1 MNIRKYLLPA
11 VAVAAVAMLP
21 VKTVAKSSAGTL
33 TRSSVDAEMK
43 SSADVESQ
51 RLVILHT
58 NDTHSQIDTDDK
70 DRGGVLRRKVLIDS
84 VRAAEPNVL
93 LVDAGDAVQGTL
105 YFTLYKGEVE
115 QRMLNEL
122 GYDVQILGN
131 HEFDNGIAAL
141 ARNYRNARPA
151 IVSTNYD
158 LSATALDSLFV
169 PYVIKEY
176 DGKRVGI
183 LGINLDPKGMIA
195 DENAEG
201 VVFLDPVRAA
211 SSTAWHLRHN
221 ERVDAV
227 IAVTHIGYDEATPS
241 TVPDTQLAARS
252 HDIDIIIGGHTHTEV
267 NPDVAN
273 PLPYRVA
280 NIDGDTVL
288 VAQTGKSG
296 RYLGEIVLDFDGN
309 KATSRLIPVDSRL
322 DDHIDPALAA
332 VIEPYRAGVDSL
344 MAVRIG
350 RSAVELA
357 AGSQALLNWV
367 SDFVLASG
375 EVVAG
380 TPIDMAIMN
389 KGGIRR
395 GLPAGDVTKGM
406 VMTMLPF
413 ENKVYVID
421 IKGRDLADALDVMA
435 SRGGD
440 GVSRGVDVT
449 FDPATGKCSSITING
464 TPLVPDNTYRVATI
478 DYLAKGGDYM
488 APLSRGETV
497 AVSRARLDNA
507 MIEYLQSPAM
517 KGYAIN
523 PPATVRMHP

>member
-1 MNIRKYLLPA
+1 M
-11 VAVAAVAMLP
+11 
-21 VKTVAKSSAGTL
+21 
-33 TRSSVDAEMK
+33 
-43 SSADVESQ
+43 
-51 RLVILHT
+51 ILHT
-58 NDTHSQIDTDDK
+58 NDTHSQIDPDDK

-122 GYDVQILGN
+122 GYEVQILGN
-131 HEFDNGIAAL
+131 HEFDNGIGAL

-158 LSATALDSLFV
+158 ISATELDSLFV
-169 PYVIKEY
+169 PYIIKEY

-183 LGINLDPKGMIA
+183 IGINLDPKGMIA

-221 ERVDAV
+221 EDADAV
-227 IAVTHIGYDEATPS
+227 IAVTHVGYDEATPP
-241 TVPDTQLAARS
+241 TVPDMQLAALT
-252 HDIDIIIGGHTHTEV
+252 HDIDVIIGGHTHTEV
-267 NPDVAN
+267 NPDAAN
-273 PLPYRVA
+273 PLPSRVA

-296 RYLGEIVLDFDGN
+296 RYLGEIILDLDTR
-309 KATSRLIPVDSRL
+309 KATSRLIPVDRRL
-322 DDHIDPALAA
+322 DDRIDPSLAA
-332 VIEPYRAGVDSL
+332 IIEPYRAGVDSL
-344 MAVRIG
+344 MAVKIG
-350 RSAVELA
+350 RSAVELP

-375 EVVAG
+375 RVVSG
-380 TPIDMAIMN
+380 TPVDMAIMN

-395 GLPAGDVTKGM
+395 GLPQGDITKGI

-413 ENKVYVID
+413 ENKVHVID

-440 GVSRGVDVT
+440 GVSDGVDVT
-449 FDPATGKCSSITING
+449 FDPATGKTTSIVING
-464 TPLVPDNTYRVATI
+464 KPLDPGKTYRVATI

-488 APLSRGETV
+488 EPLTRAETV

-507 MIEYLQSPAM
+507 MIDYLMSPAM
-517 KGYAIN
+517 QGHAIN
-523 PPATVRMHP
+523 PPSTVRMHR